1 MCGSLYIFR
10 PVDIIL
16 VKGSKNISS
25 FPCRANG
32 WTYHLLFSFS
42 QKPIKTSCTVAFP
55 FRVQRRQFSSE
66 ICFISDLNESILAQT
81 AFPLSIN
88 VFDYVF
94 LSIYF
99 KYRKLGSR
107 QLGENKVDVF
117 KKGERAN
124 IYKTYILAENFLN
137 NFKKLTFS
145 LPKLLCEQN
154 LVLQN

>member
-1 MCGSLYIFR
+1 MPTLQWNLLHQY
-10 PVDIIL
+10 PQYPIL
-16 VKGSKNISS
+16 VK
-25 FPCRANG
+25 
-32 WTYHLLFSFS
+32 
-42 QKPIKTSCTVAFP
+42 
-55 FRVQRRQFSSE
+55 
-66 ICFISDLNESILAQT
+66 T